1 MTRRSRP
8 VAGKQLPK
16 KPSLEQAIALLRHRY
31 GGRLAPP
38 LEGLA
43 YRFTVWLPILA
54 HGKPVFS
61 QDQRILLHGLFHD
74 CFGGYSQSS
83 VEGFPP
89 WSGSWLPAG
98 TDQPIVDHHI
108 LLVVYALQDA
118 EALTCFRQLK
128 WILQQKQVAAQQ
140 VILIEQVPVHLIE
153 AAELS

>member
-1 MTRRSRP
+1 
-8 VAGKQLPK
+8 VAKKQTPK
-16 KPSLEQAIALLRHRY
+16 KPSLEEAIALLRQRH

-43 YRFTVWLPILA
+43 YRFTIWLPILA
-54 HGKPVFS
+54 QGRTVFS
-61 QDQRILLHGLFHD
+61 EEQRFLLQSLFHD
-74 CFGGYSQSS
+74 CFGGFSQSS
-83 VEGFPP
+83 LEGFPP

-118 EALTCFRQLK
+118 EALTCLRQLK
-128 WILQQKQVAAQQ
+128 WILQQEHVAAQQ
-140 VILIEQVPVHLIE
+140 VVLIEQVPVHLVE